1 LKAPES
7 KLIEAA
13 VTAIQQQNKPQPTN
27 PDSVYEHCVTD
38 QNGNLLNTIDLVTE
52 PTFGPS
58 EMG

>member
-1 LKAPES
+1 
-7 KLIEAA
+7 